1 MAWRRPSDPS
11 LAANKPVQAASEAK
25 SARPSVPPTRGSIR
39 FSGCGIKP
47 STLNRS
53 LNTPA
58 IELMAPLGLVSVPDP
73 ALSVAIAER
82 DPAFRLDSADGVVIG
97 DEVSLAVGNGEFDH
111 LSRRVTTR
119 EWSLRVLDPDMLH
132 FADEAQLRVAHQN
145 AGQKTGLAQD
155 LEAIADAQH
164 QSAARRVI
172 ADRPHDR
179 RPGGDRAAAQIIAVG
194 ESARQDDQIQA
205 RRQFVFGMPDDS
217 RLGAGGLPKRARDV
231 AFAINAGKQDDR
243 RAHPPH
249 AISMA

>member
-1 MAWRRPSDPS
+1 MAWRRPSDPN
-11 LAANKPVQAASEAK
+11 LAANKPIQAASEAK

-58 IELMAPLGLVSVPDP
+58 IELMAPLGLVVVPDP
-73 ALSVAIAER
+73 ALGVAIAKR

-97 DEVSLAVGNGEFDH
+97 DEVSLAVRDGEFDH

-145 AGQKTGLAQD
+145 AGQKAGLAQD
-155 LEAIADAQH
+155 LEAIADAKH

-179 RPGGDRAAAQIIAVG
+179 RA
-194 ESARQDDQIQA
+194 A
-205 RRQFVFGMPDDS
+205 RRSRRSADS
-217 RLGAGGLPKRARDV
+217 RRRRIRPARRPDPGPAAVRVRRARRSR
-231 AFAINAGKQDDR
+231 AR
-243 RAHPPH
+243 RRWPVEAR
-249 AISMA
+249 ARRRLRD